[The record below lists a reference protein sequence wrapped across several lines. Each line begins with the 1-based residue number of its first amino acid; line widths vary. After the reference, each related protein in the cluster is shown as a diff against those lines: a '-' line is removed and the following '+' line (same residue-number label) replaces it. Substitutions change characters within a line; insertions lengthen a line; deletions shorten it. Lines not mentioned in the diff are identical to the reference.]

1 MSMGAPIGARRV
13 RRRPMADINV
23 VPYIDVMLVLLVIFM
38 VTAPLLYQ
46 GVEVNLPQA
55 TADPVPPQDQEPII
69 VEINRAGEFFL
80 SIGEQAD
87 DQAISLNEVVNNVA
101 TVMNAQPDTPV
112 YVRGDAAVAY
122 QRVIEAMSALQ
133 NAGVPQVGLMT
144 QPAPASE

>member
-13 RRRPMADINV
+13 RRRPMAEINV

-55 TADPVPPQDQEPII
+55 SADPVPPQDQEPII

-87 DQAISLNEVVNNVA
+87 DQPISLSDVVDNVA
-101 TVMNAQPDTPV
+101 TVMDAQPQTPV
-112 YVRGDAAVAY
+112 YVRGDAEVAY

-144 QPAPASE
+144 QPAAASE

>member
-69 VEINRAGEFFL
+69 VEINRAGELFL

-87 DQAISLNEVVNNVA
+87 DQPISLNEVVNNVA

-112 YVRGDAAVAY
+112 YVRGDAEVAY

-144 QPAPASE
+144 QPAAASE